1 MANNNDDIT
10 SLADTYENLLKN
22 PAYVSNP
29 TDAGRLVYEY
39 SNAYTELDMSTRR
52 KKQVRKSLFSILLLI
67 FSALLV
73 IWYFTSLIYGL
84 VTENSAVNVILM
96 HLLPLFVVGI
106 CIAIFLMSYF
116 GVWGKFFRLT
126 YRPHYGSSAW
136 FRRHNAEVYSSM
148 KQADSNLSYQTTIA
162 VTENYVLIWLYGIQY
177 TFDKSLCR
185 ARIEIAENIDLTL
198 IIGNDEL
205 KFPLELPK
213 GDIYK
218 INRAFK
224 KKTEIIRADSPKDT
238 DKKRFG
244 GHSLGDVISGTIVA
258 CIIISGGGV
267 LIALSLTTVP
277 SLPAFLGIVLIGFG
291 ALALCNVFHHITF
304 VPKVLLPLAVG
315 LTLTVGAI
323 GLLFFVEEEL
333 TGESLTIISLL
344 THCTAIRVGCIF
356 FIFLGLYAVAFAI
369 SEAVR
374 LIKYK

>member
-1 MANNNDDIT
+1 MANNNDGTT
-10 SLADTYENLLKN
+10 SLADAYENLLN
-22 PAYVSNP
+22 NSAYVSNP
-29 TDAGRLVYEY
+29 TNAGRLIYEY
-39 SNAYTELDMSTRR
+39 GNAYTELDMSIRR
-52 KKQVRKSLFSILLLI
+52 KKQARGNFFGVILPV

-84 VTENSAVNVILM
+84 VTEDSIGNVIVK
-96 HLLPLFVVGI
+96 HLLPLLIVGI
-106 CIAIFLMSYF
+106 CVAILLMSYF

-198 IIGNDEL
+198 IIGDDEV

-213 GDIYK
+213 GNIYK

-224 KKTEIIRADSPKDT
+224 KKTEIIRAKSPQEAS
-238 DKKRFG
+238 KKKFG
-244 GHSLGDVISGTIVA
+244 GYSLGDVISGTIVA
-258 CIIISGGGV
+258 CIIIAGGGV
-267 LIALSLTTVP
+267 LIALSLT
-277 SLPAFLGIVLIGFG
+277 PAFLGIVLIGFG

-304 VPKVLLPLAVG
+304 VSKALLPFVVG
-315 LTLTVGAI
+315 LTLTVGAV

-333 TGESLTIISLL
+333 SGKSLTIISLL
-344 THCTAIRVGCIF
+344 THCTAIRAGCVF
-356 FIFLGLYAVAFAI
+356 FIFLGLYTVAFAI
-369 SEAVR
+369 SETVR
-374 LIKYK
+374 FIKYT